1 MSDIVTREGKTVSV
15 RRGAVYVERTY
26 TDEHTAAAVAER
38 LRALEKLRTRFLTKK
53 SR

>member
-15 RRGAVYVERTY
+15 RRGAVLVERTFG
-26 TDEHTAAAVAER
+26 DEAIAWGIAER
-38 LRALEKLRTRFLTKK
+38 LKKHKGMRDRFLTKK